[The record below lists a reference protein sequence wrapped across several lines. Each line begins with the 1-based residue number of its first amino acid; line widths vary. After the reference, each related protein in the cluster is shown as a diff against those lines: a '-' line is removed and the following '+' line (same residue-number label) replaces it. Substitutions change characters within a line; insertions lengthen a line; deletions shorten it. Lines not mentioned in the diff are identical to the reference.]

1 MEEEEDEDGATTASL
16 KHFQVTTSQPGG
28 VTRRLQWDETGE
40 ESLHRP
46 EWRECSGRSFHF
58 LCFSATRPS
67 WPGPGSSSVRGCP
80 PTNKQIFPQYI
91 MLLGA
96 HCPVLHLELPG
107 SSQERSSATKQ
118 MSTPQIYKTPPTDY
132 TRSEMCHEQY
142 CDLSTH
148 GYQSDSFIIC

>member
-1 MEEEEDEDGATTASL
+1 MLLRNVEEELDEDGVEEEEDEDGATTASL

-80 PTNKQIFPQYI
+80 PTNKQIFPQY
-91 MLLGA
+91 MYVGGCPGPTGA
-96 HCPVLHLELPG
+96 GQVAAKGGRRPPDKCRLHGLP
-107 SSQERSSATKQ
+107 K
-118 MSTPQIYKTPPTDY
+118 
-132 TRSEMCHEQY
+132 H
-142 CDLSTH
+142 L
-148 GYQSDSFIIC
+148 

>member
-58 LCFSATRPS
+58 LCFSATRP
-67 WPGPGSSSVRGCP
+67 PGPARVAAQLEVVRHQ
-80 PTNKQIFPQYI
+80 TNKSFHNICMLVGAQCFTWRCQVAAKRGRRPLNKCRLHRFPK
-91 MLLGA
+91 
-96 HCPVLHLELPG
+96 HLRPTIN
-107 SSQERSSATKQ
+107 QVRCV
-118 MSTPQIYKTPPTDY
+118 MNNIVIPPPMGTNL
-132 TRSEMCHEQY
+132 TA
-142 CDLSTH
+142 
-148 GYQSDSFIIC
+148 